1 MNSLFIVLIP
11 LVLLKLPI
19 VGVRFYY
26 LLCNTG
32 IEHKVWYTFCDCEP
46 IAVTLTRASLWPST
60 PHNPRYAFTFA
71 LLDWAEALMLECQVA
86 LKDFC
91 GTLKFKCPLDTSKV
105 H

>member
-1 MNSLFIVLIP
+1 MLFYT
-11 LVLLKLPI
+11 
-19 VGVRFYY
+19 GVRIYY
-26 LLCNTG
+26 LLLNAG

-91 GTLKFKCPLDTSKV
+91 SALKFRCPFDTSKV
-105 H
+105 NFKM